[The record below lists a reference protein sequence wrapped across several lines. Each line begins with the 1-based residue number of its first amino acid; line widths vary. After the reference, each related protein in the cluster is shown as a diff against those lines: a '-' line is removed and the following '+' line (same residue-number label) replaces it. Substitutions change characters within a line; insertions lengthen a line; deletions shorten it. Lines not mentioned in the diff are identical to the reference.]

1 MLGKTKF
8 VPIWFQN
15 KISLSIRWRLAEDKI
30 QFKAITKMLLIISL
44 IKFLIMIIL
53 LSQFKMISKIIT
65 KKIKI

>member
-30 QFKAITKMLLIISL
+30 QFKAITKMLLIKSL
-44 IKFLIMIIL
+44 NKFLIMIIL

-65 KKIKI
+65 KKFKI